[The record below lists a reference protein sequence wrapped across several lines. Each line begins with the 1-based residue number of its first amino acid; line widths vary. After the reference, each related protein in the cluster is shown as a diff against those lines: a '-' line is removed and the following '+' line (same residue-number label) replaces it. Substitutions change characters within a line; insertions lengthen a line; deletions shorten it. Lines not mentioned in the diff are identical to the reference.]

1 MKGLVIKSTGTSY
14 GVWFPDGTTLD
25 CRVKG
30 NFRIRGIRSTNP
42 VAIGDY
48 VEVVKGDTS
57 AQGDATHWITEV
69 YDRRNYIIR
78 RSTNLSHESHILAAN
93 IDLAALMVTINHPK
107 TSTIFI
113 DRFLATCEAYRVHAC
128 LIFNKVDLLT
138 DNERQQLSDLR
149 TLYESIGY
157 KTYAISALD
166 TDSED
171 FKALLNVFAGGVE
184 HPSPDM
190 NPPSLRGLGGV
201 LMGLGGVPMEIGRVS
216 LLSGNS
222 GVGKSTLLNAI
233 LGREVTRTGTIS
245 TAHNKGMHTTTF
257 SEMYP
262 LSMHNPQWR
271 SDALGDDA
279 ARVVMTDTSL
289 PAPSLRG
296 TGGVPWLIDT
306 PGIKGFG
313 VLDMQREEVGH
324 YFREIFRVGRDCR
337 YSDCVHLDEPGC
349 AVCEAVKNGNIAFS
363 RYESY
368 LSMLGDITENKY
380 R

>member
-57 AQGDATHWITEV
+57 AKGDATHWITEV

-93 IDLAALMVTINHPK
+93 IDLAALMVTVNHPK
-107 TSTIFI
+107 TSTTFI
-113 DRFLATCEAYRVHAC
+113 DRFLATCEAYRVPAC

-149 TLYESIGY
+149 ALYESIGY

-171 FKALLNVFAGGVE
+171 FRALLNTFTQEGK

-190 NPPSLRGLGGV
+190 NPPPLRGL
-201 LMGLGGVPMEIGRVS
+201 GRVS

-262 LSMHNPQWR
+262 L
-271 SDALGDDA
+271 
-279 ARVVMTDTSL
+279 
-289 PAPSLRG
+289 PATLNAQLHSTLNTQPS
-296 TGGVPWLIDT
+296 TNSWLIDT

-324 YFREIFRVGRDCR
+324 YFREIFRVGRSCH